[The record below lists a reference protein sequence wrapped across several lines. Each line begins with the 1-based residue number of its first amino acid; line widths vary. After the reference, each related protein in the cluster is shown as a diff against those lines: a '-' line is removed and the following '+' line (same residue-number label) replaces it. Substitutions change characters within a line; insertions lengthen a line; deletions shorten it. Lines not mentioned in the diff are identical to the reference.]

1 MNPIKDTQEIIKRA
15 CEFIKDLPVQNR
27 NSYLSQMSKMEMR
40 LEQPC
45 VLAIAGK
52 VKAGKS
58 SFLNA
63 LIGTNLAKVGLLETT
78 ATINKFCYGV
88 PEDPERP
95 VKVVWENG
103 METYETLGFM
113 DSLQGHDAE
122 TLKRAEGI
130 AYLEYRLEHEMLK
143 EITLVDTP
151 GTDAVVG
158 DNDDAHQAITETF
171 FNLRR
176 KHSEQT
182 ESCISSADAVVYL
195 VGAVA
200 TTNAKRFLDDFQNV
214 SSCSSALNAIGVLSK
229 IDIDT
234 TLLERRQEQADYVA
248 GSLREQLNT
257 VIPASAGLYQAIVQY
272 EHKFEEWQKIYKD
285 IPFDAFEFL
294 MESESLFLKDDDKIM
309 DLLYADSEREPLTL
323 DERKALRVDLP
334 WSIFRT
340 IATELY
346 HAKSLDEAKSNLKD
360 IANMDK
366 VRSVVKEQFFNR
378 SKIIRCYR
386 ILSELKKITDTI
398 RRNDFY
404 ELRLKANDACVWLN
418 MIDTCYTDDKE
429 HADSLRAFVLENSKK
444 TEEIDRLE
452 KEFRRNVVIPLEETL
467 LKLEEYD
474 QDYQMLKRLQKDRNQ
489 WSVDEYQELCQLFG
503 LYGERM
509 IKDGVSSYER
519 QHYWMERSNVLT
531 DSQMKM
537 VAEHAVSVYGEL

>member
-346 HAKSLDEAKSNLKD
+346 HAKSFDEAKSNLKD

>member
-1 MNPIKDTQEIIKRA
+1 MNPIKDTQKIIKKTG
-15 CEFIKDLPVQNR
+15 EFIKDLPVQNR
-27 NSYLSQMSKMEMR
+27 NFYLSQMAKMEMR

-52 VKAGKS
+52 VKTGKS

-78 ATINKFCYGV
+78 ATINRFCYGI
-88 PEDPERP
+88 PEDSERP
-95 VKVVWENG
+95 VRVVWENG
-103 METYETLGFM
+103 METNETLDFM

-122 TLKRAEGI
+122 TLKKAEGI

-158 DNDDAHQAITETF
+158 DDDDAHQVITEAF

-176 KHSEQT
+176 KHCKQT
-182 ESCISSADAVVYL
+182 ESYTSSADAVIYL

-200 TTNAKRFLDDFQNV
+200 TTNAKKFLDDFQNV
-214 SSCSSALNAIGVLSK
+214 SSYSSALNAIGVLSK

-234 TLLERRQEQADYVA
+234 TLLRKRHEQATYVA
-248 GSLREQLNT
+248 NSLRDQLNT
-257 VIPASAGLYQAIVQY
+257 VIPASAGLYQAIIQY
-272 EHKFEEWQKIYKD
+272 EYKFKEWQKIYKS
-285 IPFDAFEFL
+285 IPIKAFEFL
-294 MESESLFLKDDDKIM
+294 MKQESIFLMEDDKIM
-309 DLLYADSEREPLTL
+309 SLLYADSEREPLTL

-340 IATELY
+340 IAMELY
-346 HAKSLDEAKSNLKD
+346 HAESLDEAKSNLNE

-386 ILSELKKITDTI
+386 VLSELKRITDTI

-404 ELRLKANDACVWLN
+404 ELRQKAYNACAWMN
-418 MIDTCYTDDKE
+418 MIDTCCTDNRQHVE
-429 HADSLRAFVLENSKK
+429 SLRAFILENSKNE
-444 TEEIDRLE
+444 EEINLLE
-452 KEFRRNVVIPLEETL
+452 EDFRRNVVIPLEETL
-467 LKLEEYD
+467 LRLEEYD
-474 QDYQMLKRLQKDRNQ
+474 KDYQMLKHLQKDRDQ

-503 LYGERM
+503 LYGERV
-509 IKDGVSSYER
+509 IKDGASSYER
-519 QHYWMERSNVLT
+519 QQYWMERSNVLT
-531 DSQMKM
+531 DSQMRM